1 MTFRNR
7 IPLAVVLGTAL
18 SLALLVAPA
27 TAAPGATTDLAV
39 LATPAIPDIS
49 LVDQNGKKI
58 HFYSDLIQ
66 GKVVAVNF
74 VFTTCSTIC
83 TPQGARFAELRKLLG
98 DQAGRD
104 VHLISVSIDPQSDT
118 PAKLK
123 AWSEKLGAGPGW
135 TLVTGEKDEVVRLLK
150 SLGAFDVDIKR
161 HTPSLLLGNDRDKR
175 WTRAYS
181 LAPAAQLA
189 GLLEGLRDGLRD
201 KPPGLKTPPKEGK

>member
-1 MTFRNR
+1 MTFRSWFP
-7 IPLAVVLGTAL
+7 IALLAGTVL
-18 SLALLVAPA
+18 SLPGAPA
-27 TAAPGATTDLAV
+27 TAAPGALPEIADPAELA
-39 LATPAIPDIS
+39 APAIPDVS

-83 TPQGARFAELRKLLG
+83 TPQGARFAELRRMLG

-135 TLVTGEKDEVVRLLK
+135 TLVTGEKDEIVRLLK

-189 GLLEGLRDGLRD
+189 GLLDGLR
-201 KPPGLKTPPKEGK
+201 KAAPGTKTQPKEGK

>member
-1 MTFRNR
+1 MTFRT
-7 IPLAVVLGTAL
+7 PF
-18 SLALLVAPA
+18 SLALLGTVLSLGLSGGSAA
-27 TAAPGATTDLAV
+27 AAPGAPPEVTDPAV
-39 LATPAIPDIS
+39 LAAPAIPDVS
-49 LVDQNGKKI
+49 LVDQNGRKI
-58 HFYSDLIQ
+58 RFYRDLIQ
-66 GKVVAVNF
+66 GKIVAVNF

-98 DQAGRD
+98 DKAGRD

-189 GLLEGLRDGLRD
+189 GLLDGLR
-201 KPPGLKTPPKEGK
+201 KGTASRKEGK

>member
-1 MTFRNR
+1 MTLRTWFSLA
-7 IPLAVVLGTAL
+7 PLAGIVL
-18 SLALLVAPA
+18 SLALSGAPA
-27 TAAPGATTDLAV
+27 GAGPGATTELAPM
-39 LATPAIPDIS
+39 TIPDVS
-49 LVDQNGKKI
+49 LVDQDGKKI
-58 HFYSDLIQ
+58 HFYRDLIQ

-98 DQAGRD
+98 AKAGKD

-135 TLVTGEKDEVVRLLK
+135 TLVTGEKDEIVRLLK

-189 GLLEGLRDGLRD
+189 ELLDGLGGATT
-201 KPPGLKTPPKEGK
+201 KMKEGK

>member
-1 MTFRNR
+1 MTFRAW
-7 IPLAVVLGTAL
+7 IPIVLLAGTVLSPGGA
-18 SLALLVAPA
+18 S
-27 TAAPGATTDLAV
+27 AAPPDAAAERPAV
-39 LATPAIPDIS
+39 LAAPTIPDVS
-49 LVDQNGKKI
+49 LVDQDGKKI
-58 HFYSDLIQ
+58 RFYSDLVQ

-98 DQAGRD
+98 ARAGKE

-118 PAKLK
+118 PGKLK
-123 AWSEKLGAGPGW
+123 AWSEKLGGGPGW

-181 LAPAAQLA
+181 LAPATQLA
-189 GLLEGLRDGLRD
+189 GLLDGLR
-201 KPPGLKTPPKEGK
+201 GRTAAPKEGK

>member
-1 MTFRNR
+1 MTFRSGFPPA
-7 IPLAVVLGTAL
+7 ILAAAVLAFAF
-18 SLALLVAPA
+18 SASPA
-27 TAAPGATTDLAV
+27 TAVPGAPSQPTG
-39 LATPAIPDIS
+39 PAELSAPSIPDVS
-49 LVDQNGKKI
+49 LIDQDGKKI
-58 HFYSDLIQ
+58 HFYSDLIE

-98 DQAGRD
+98 EQAGKE
-104 VHLISVSIDPQSDT
+104 VHLISVSIDPQVDT
-118 PAKLK
+118 PPKLK

-135 TLVTGEKDEVVRLLK
+135 TLVTGEKDEIVRLLK

-161 HTPSLLLGNDRDKR
+161 HTPSLLLGNDRAKR

-189 GLLEGLRDGLRD
+189 ALLDGLR
-201 KPPGLKTPPKEGK
+201 KETSPGKEGK

>member
-1 MTFRNR
+1 MTFRTR
-7 IPLAVVLGTAL
+7 YLFALLGALL
-18 SLALLVAPA
+18 SLALSGVPV
-27 TAAPGATTDLAV
+27 TAAPGATPEPAV
-39 LATPAIPDIS
+39 LAAPVIPDVS

-58 HFYSDLIQ
+58 RFYRDLIQ
-66 GKVVAVNF
+66 GKIVAVNF
-74 VFTTCSTIC
+74 VYTTCSTIC

-98 DQAGRD
+98 DKAGRD

-150 SLGAFDVDIKR
+150 SLGAFDVDIRR

-189 GLLEGLRDGLRD
+189 GLLDGLR
-201 KPPGLKTPPKEGK
+201 KGTSSPKEGK